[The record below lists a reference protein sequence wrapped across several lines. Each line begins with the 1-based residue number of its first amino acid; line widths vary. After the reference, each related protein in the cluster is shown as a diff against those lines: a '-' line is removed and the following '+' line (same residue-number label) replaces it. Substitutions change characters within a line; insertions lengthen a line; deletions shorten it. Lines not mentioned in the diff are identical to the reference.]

1 MIKSYPMQGIQG
13 PGDTKL
19 PMNEV
24 SGYTQASRI
33 GEVVINAF
41 VEYNE
46 YGVLPD
52 TLKKAEFESLAYTTK
67 DGTLTMLSGA
77 LPTTDQ
83 QQVVETKPHFFE
95 WASATVGM
103 LAVARRQRSTLRN
116 NLAAETAAPVIV
128 CASMKS
134 KLDEVDYMFAGAVRS
149 NSVRT
154 MDDGVGP
161 TVDEYFTLSLGGM
174 VTIVNNSSG
183 VIHAGDF
190 LAWTFVSDEPSKVNK
205 GSYKNGPR
213 RIAVRIA
220 TYYDENVFGKAI
232 TFAKPG
238 QPLDVLLS

>member
-1 MIKSYPMQGIQG
+1 MQSIQG
-13 PGDTKL
+13 PGDPKL

-46 YGVLPD
+46 YGVLHD
-52 TLKKAEFESLAYTTK
+52 SLSKAEFESKAYRK
-67 DGTLTMLSGA
+67 GTEVLKLS
-77 LPTTDQ
+77 DNS
-83 QQVVETKPHFFE
+83 QVTGDDIQPVETKPHFFE

-116 NLAAETAAPVIV
+116 NLAAETAAPVVV

-134 KLDEVDYMFAGAVRS
+134 KLDEVDYMFAGVVRS

-174 VTIVNNSSG
+174 VTIVNNSG
-183 VIHAGDF
+183 DVIHAGDL
-190 LAWTFVSDEPSKVNK
+190 LAWTFVSDKASGKHA
-205 GSYKNGPR
+205 YKNGPR

-220 TYYDENVFGKAI
+220 TYYDENCFGKAI

-238 QPLDVLLS
+238 QQFDVLLSR

>member
-1 MIKSYPMQGIQG
+1 
-13 PGDTKL
+13 
-19 PMNEV
+19 MNEV

-46 YGVLPD
+46 YGVLQD
-52 TLKKAEFESLAYTTK
+52 TLKKAEFESKAYTKK
-67 DGTLTMLSGA
+67 DGTLEPLQAGA
-77 LPTTDQ
+77 PLTEQDKA
-83 QQVVETKPHFFE
+83 VVETKPHFFE

-134 KLDEVDYMFAGAVRS
+134 KLDEVDYMFAGVVRS

-190 LAWTFVSDEPSKVNK
+190 LAWTFVSDDVSKINK